1 MSKFKLAENE
11 LYLGLLQQESK
22 QYTSVHHSKPNSGMD
37 TIAEEGVEDEAAGSN
52 RDLRDWIVMSVSTYN
67 RFNQIE

>member
-52 RDLRDWIVMSVSTYN
+52 RDLRD
-67 RFNQIE
+67 